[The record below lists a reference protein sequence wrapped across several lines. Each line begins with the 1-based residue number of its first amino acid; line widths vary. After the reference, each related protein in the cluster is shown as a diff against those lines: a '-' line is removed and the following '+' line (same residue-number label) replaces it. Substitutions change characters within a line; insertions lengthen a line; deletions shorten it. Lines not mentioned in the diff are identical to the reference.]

1 MIPFIKSVGTFLVYK
16 KTLRFTMATPVF
28 TTMSLFYGVFLYSLD
43 LHDALRRLFLPQI
56 WTARSGV
63 FPVPIFASWNL
74 ERIQKDNYR
83 SSGGHCQSSAKIV
96 MERVVS
102 LLVGTF
108 SYIDTWC
115 NNSFTALLPRQRVPQ
130 VEVVCWSFSSLV
142 VSIWG
147 WGMGEKILF
156 QCSFQGVCTVPSLI
170 LKMFNDNLWPDLQGR
185 IRLPVLQW

>member
-1 MIPFIKSVGTFLVYK
+1 MV
-16 KTLRFTMATPVF
+16 TPVF
-28 TTMSLFYGVFLYSLD
+28 TTMSLSYGVFLYSLD

-83 SSGGHCQSSAKIV
+83 SSGGHCQSFVKIV

-102 LLVGTF
+102 LFVGTF

-115 NNSFTALLPRQRVPQ
+115 NNSFTALLPRQGVQQ
-130 VEVVCWSFSSLV
+130 VEAVCWRLV
-142 VSIWG
+142 
-147 WGMGEKILF
+147 
-156 QCSFQGVCTVPSLI
+156 P
-170 LKMFNDNLWPDLQGR
+170 
-185 IRLPVLQW
+185 